1 MFKDLCT
8 PAHLYLVLSIIAII
22 IGIFHKFSAMALLVK
37 MFWVALWTY
46 LLNFLCKKGLST
58 VAWIFVVLPFIA
70 MIASIIL
77 VLEGHK
83 VHHLVVTKKEG
94 LMGAC
99 ETAYKT
105 CQLKE
110 ISAKKAGYKTEDD
123 EEGVG
128 LPWVENRPR

>member
-83 VHHLVVTKKEG
+83 VHHLVVTNKEG
-94 LMGAC
+94 MGTC
-99 ETAYKT
+99 ETSCKT
-105 CQLKE
+105 CKLCSKGKDD
-110 ISAKKAGYKTEDD
+110 KK
-123 EEGVG
+123 
-128 LPWVENRPR
+128 

>member
-1 MFKDLCT
+1 
-8 PAHLYLVLSIIAII
+8 
-22 IGIFHKFSAMALLVK
+22 MALLVK

-46 LLNFLCKKGLST
+46 LLNFVCKKGLST

-110 ISAKKAGYKTEDD
+110 KSAKKEGFKTEDD

>member
-70 MIASIIL
+70 MFASIIL

-83 VHHLVVTKKEG
+83 VHHLVVTNKEG
-94 LMGAC
+94 MGTC
-99 ETAYKT
+99 ETSCKT
-105 CQLKE
+105 CKLCSKGKDD
-110 ISAKKAGYKTEDD
+110 KK
-123 EEGVG
+123 
-128 LPWVENRPR
+128 